1 MSLLVDI
8 KKDLGGFRLEVSFEA
23 HDGVMGILG
32 PSGCEK
38 SMTLRCIA
46 GVEKP
51 DSGRIV
57 LDGVTLFDSEKRI
70 NLKPQQRQVGYL
82 FQNYALFPNMTVRQN
97 ILCGARREKDRARRE
112 EICSQY
118 IELMQ
123 LGGLEKHY
131 PSQLSGGQQ
140 QRVAL
145 ARILVNQ
152 PKLLMLDEPFSA
164 LDTHLR
170 EKLLVEMKT
179 ILEHYG
185 GVSLAVTH
193 SRDEAYDLCGTIA
206 LMGNGRI
213 HTLKPTKE
221 LFADPGTVAGAI
233 MTGCKNFSRAKKT
246 GEYEVEAL
254 DWGVRL
260 ATAKPVGD
268 GITHVGIRAHYF
280 SPGCKQNS
288 NPVRLLGMIEEPFE
302 DIIRF
307 RYAAQPADT
316 PDLWWRIPKQFRPQ
330 GVTADYALGTAPAN
344 VLLLYETEHINNRKE
359 DHV

>member
-1 MSLLVDI
+1 MSLYVDI
-8 KKDLGGFRLEVSFEA
+8 KKDLGGFRLSVKFEA
-23 HDGVMGILG
+23 KDGVMGILG
-32 PSGCEK
+32 PSGCGK

-46 GVEKP
+46 GVERP
-51 DSGRIV
+51 DEGKIV
-57 LDGVTLFDSEKRI
+57 LDGVTLFDSEQRI

-97 ILCGARREKDRARRE
+97 ILCGAKREKDKAKRE
-112 EICSQY
+112 ELLARY

-123 LGGLEKHY
+123 LSGLEGHY
-131 PSQLSGGQQ
+131 PAQLSGGQQ

-170 EKLLVEMKT
+170 EKLLVEMKG
-179 ILEHYG
+179 ILERFG
-185 GVSLAVTH
+185 GVSIAVTH

-206 LMGNGRI
+206 LMEDGHI

-221 LFADPGTVAGAI
+221 LFADPGTKAGAS
-233 MTGCKNFSRAKKT
+233 MTGCKNFSRARKI

-254 DWGVRL
+254 DWGVGFT
-260 ATAKPVGD
+260 TAKPVRD
-268 GITHVGIRAHYF
+268 DVAYIGIRAHYF
-280 SPGCKQNS
+280 SPNAKQNS
-288 NPVRLLGMIEEPFE
+288 HPVKLLGKIEEPFE

-307 RYAAQPADT
+307 RYTEQPEGS
-316 PDLWWRIPKQFRPQ
+316 PDLWWRLPKQFRPQ
-330 GVTADYALGTAPAN
+330 NVSEDYALGTSSAN
-344 VLLLYETEHINNRKE
+344 VLLLCEPEN
-359 DHV
+359 D